1 MENATKYY
9 TSQDSKAVKG
19 RFFDHKELMIK
30 ASEEAKEKIYRTKPY
45 VEIIIAGQSDRFV
58 APVQENH
65 KERFPDAWLEYMGEA
80 VKTREGTPIEELEG
94 VGEHLGF
101 KLRSRCIATI
111 EDLAVTDP
119 TQLGRIGFGLI
130 EMQKK
135 AQAITGIDPNISP
148 EVEAVKSENDSL
160 KEQMAEMKAML
171 EALTAEKATKRG
183 RRKKVVT
190 DDSDAA

>member
-30 ASEEAKEKIYRTKPY
+30 ATEEAKKEIYRTKPY

-58 APVQENH
+58 APVQEGH
-65 KERFPDAWLEYMGEA
+65 KARFPDAWKEYLGEA

-94 VGEHLGF
+94 IGEHLAF

-111 EDLAVTDP
+111 EDLAVTDR

-135 AQAITGIDPNISP
+135 AQAITGIDPTVSP
-148 EVEAVKSENDSL
+148 EVEAVKTENDSL

-171 EALTAEKATKRG
+171 EALTAEKAPKKRG
-183 RRKKVVT
+183 RKKVVIDDT
-190 DDSDAA
+190 DAS